1 MLCRNIRV
9 ANNLSFLIIYTRF
22 IKCTM
27 WRGAQRGRRRRT
39 KAKLGKYILRFGVF
53 VRTIRNAFG
62 VSVYCSQMTYGVS
75 RVRERVRQG
84 QRERV
89 RLLVLVCRFQCFR
102 VFVQRAR
109 LLVSGFWCLMVRLEF
124 IIYVFVFQQNAG
136 SGRARKWNDCR
147 RAPKTGLVLPAF
159 SDFEEFSQFFFL
171 HLSLSHSAAIIWRQ
185 LFGKSFLMNSAEA
198 QGTIR
203 SEKKI

>member
-1 MLCRNIRV
+1 MKRRAEGQKETNESQAWQIYFAFWCICTHNTQRIR
-9 ANNLSFLIIYTRF
+9 
-22 IKCTM
+22 C
-27 WRGAQRGRRRRT
+27 
-39 KAKLGKYILRFGVF
+39 FGVLF
-53 VRTIRNAFG
+53 ANDIRSESSKG
-62 VSVYCSQMTYGVS
+62 ESETGT
-75 RVRERVRQG
+75 E
-84 QRERV
+84 RERV

-159 SDFEEFSQFFFL
+159 SDFEEFSQFFFSIS
-171 HLSLSHSAAIIWRQ
+171 LSLSLRLYYLAPIIWKEFFNEQRW
-185 LFGKSFLMNSAEA
+185 SARDNSEREEN
-198 QGTIR
+198 INFM
-203 SEKKI
+203 